1 MRQLAMLLAAAYVVV
16 GPATVDATQP
26 LTLQVSPTISPAPGV
41 ISVRATVEPSD
52 DNLSLQI
59 VAQSAEFIRSS
70 SVDIDGSHTPRLNV
84 FEYRNLPSGVYDV
97 SAILVGTRGTR
108 AMATRTIEVVRTP
121 GAR

>member
-1 MRQLAMLLAAAYVVV
+1 MRQFAMLLAAAYVVV

-26 LTLQVSPTISPAPGV
+26 LTLQVSPAVSPAPGF
-41 ISVRATVEPSD
+41 ISVRATVEPSE

-59 VAQSAEFIRSS
+59 VAQSAEFIRTS
-70 SVDIDGSHTPRLNV
+70 SVDIDGSHTPRMNV

-97 SAILVGTRGTR
+97 SATLVGTRGPR
-108 AMATRTIEVVRTP
+108 ATVTRTVQVVRTP